1 MSTPGAAAAAA
12 NDYLAKQN
20 PHPRDAHIHFD
31 EGPHKYTIDGIN
43 GVTAD
48 TEFTSVTT
56 FIHQH
61 FEHFDAKKV
70 IAGMMHNQKK
80 WNDPVANAKYYGKTA
95 EEIEQMWAD
104 AGKDASTKGT
114 AMHHKIECF
123 YNTPPALAD
132 PHQAITA
139 ATAAGVPDSL
149 ACDPSSDHQSSVAA
163 TLRSHRSAKA
173 EQDTAVGGRNPHQ
186 SNEVPPLGG
195 GTPPEFEY
203 FLNFNKEH
211 VAGEG
216 ATLRPYRTEWTVFH
230 EEAQIAGS
238 IDMVYEVIEHPV
250 SNGCDLSPDHQLPHQ
265 SSVAATLSSH
275 RSAKAEQDTAVGG
288 RNPHHE
294 EAQIAGSID
303 MVYEVIESASTA
315 ASTPLAIYDWK
326 RCREIIK
333 TNRTGKFATHP
344 AIEHLP
350 DTNFWHYALQL
361 NTYKYILQTKY
372 DKTITDLYLI
382 VLHPDAQ
389 NYQRVKLPDLQTEV
403 AELFEERIRQNK
415 KQ

>member
-1 MSTPGAAAAAA
+1 MTIDDTIDVMTTT

-31 EGPHKYTIDGIN
+31 EGPHKYTIEGIN

-70 IAGMMHNQKK
+70 IAGMMRNQKK
-80 WNDPVANAKYYGKTA
+80 WNDPIANAKYYGKTA

-114 AMHHKIECF
+114 SMHYKIECF
-123 YNTPPALAD
+123 YNTPPATPTD
-132 PHQAITA
+132 PQAT
-139 ATAAGVPDSL
+139 
-149 ACDPSSDHQSSVAA
+149 
-163 TLRSHRSAKA
+163 
-173 EQDTAVGGRNPHQ
+173 TAV
-186 SNEVPPLGG
+186 VPP
-195 GTPPEFEY
+195 PEIEY
-203 FLNFNKEH
+203 FLNFNQEY
-211 VAGEG
+211 VAGED

-238 IDMVYEVIEHPV
+238 IDMVYEVVEPE
-250 SNGCDLSPDHQLPHQ
+250 S
-265 SSVAATLSSH
+265 ATT
-275 RSAKAEQDTAVGG
+275 TAVGG
-288 RNPHHE
+288 L
-294 EAQIAGSID
+294 A
-303 MVYEVIESASTA
+303 
-315 ASTPLAIYDWK
+315 PLAIYDWK
-326 RCREIIK
+326 RCREITK
-333 TNRTGKFATHP
+333 TNRAGKFATHP

-372 DKTITDLYLI
+372 GKTITDLYLI

-415 KQ
+415 KP

>member
-1 MSTPGAAAAAA
+1 MSTPGAAPAVA

-70 IAGMMHNQKK
+70 IAGMMRNQKK

-123 YNTPPALAD
+123 YNTPPAPAD
-132 PHQAITA
+132 PHQATTA
-139 ATAAGVPDSL
+139 ETA
-149 ACDPSSDHQSSVAA
+149 
-163 TLRSHRSAKA
+163 
-173 EQDTAVGGRNPHQ
+173 ETAD
-186 SNEVPPLGG
+186 VPP
-195 GTPPEFEY
+195 EIQY

-238 IDMVYEVIEHPV
+238 IDMVY
-250 SNGCDLSPDHQLPHQ
+250 
-265 SSVAATLSSH
+265 SH
-275 RSAKAEQDTAVGG
+275 INDD
-288 RNPHHE
+288 
-294 EAQIAGSID
+294 GSL
-303 MVYEVIESASTA
+303 M
-315 ASTPLAIYDWK
+315 IYDWK

>member
-1 MSTPGAAAAAA
+1 MTATTPQT

-70 IAGMMHNQKK
+70 IEGMMRNQKK

-114 AMHHKIECF
+114 AMHHQIECF
-123 YNTPPALAD
+123 YNTPPAAAPLAVA
-132 PHQAITA
+132 PATTA
-139 ATAAGVPDSL
+139 EVP
-149 ACDPSSDHQSSVAA
+149 
-163 TLRSHRSAKA
+163 TLYQHNHP
-173 EQDTAVGGRNPHQ
+173 AVGGRTPPGL

-203 FLNFNKEH
+203 FMNFNQEH
-211 VAGEG
+211 VTRDD

-238 IDMVYEVIEHPV
+238 IDMVYEVVE
-250 SNGCDLSPDHQLPHQ
+250 
-265 SSVAATLSSH
+265 
-275 RSAKAEQDTAVGG
+275 EQD
-288 RNPHHE
+288 PP
-294 EAQIAGSID
+294 
-303 MVYEVIESASTA
+303 
-315 ASTPLAIYDWK
+315 STPLAIYDWK

-333 TNRTGKFATHP
+333 TNRAGKFATHP
-344 AIEHLP
+344 AIEHIP

-372 DKTITDLYLI
+372 GKTITDLYLI

-415 KQ
+415 KA